1 MIIRK
6 AMAFVAL
13 SLLVG
18 CAGHPTLQHP
28 KYAPAIVP
36 AIADAGPASRGS
48 SLYSS
53 ATEVMLF
60 EDVKASRVGDIVN
73 VLLAERTD
81 ASKSN
86 DTSVTKSNDSTI
98 TNPIIGGQAR
108 DKVGSFNGYDFNLG
122 FGFESDQAFA
132 GSGASNQ
139 SNQLSGSI
147 AVTVIEE
154 LPRGNLIVQGEKWIS
169 LNQGSEYI
177 RIRGIVR
184 KSDISSS
191 NTILSTQIADARI
204 GYGGTGAPSDASKMG
219 WASRFFNSVLQPF

>member
-1 MIIRK
+1 MIVRNI
-6 AMAFVAL
+6 M
-13 SLLVG
+13 SLAVLGLLIG
-18 CAGHPTLQHP
+18 CAGHPSLEHP
-28 KYAPAIVP
+28 KYAPAIIP

-48 SLYSS
+48 SLYTA

-98 TNPIIGGQAR
+98 TNPILGGQER
-108 DKVGSFNGYDFNLG
+108 DKLGSFRGYDLNMG

-169 LNQGSEYI
+169 LNQGSEFI

-184 KSDISSS
+184 KSDISSG

-204 GYGGTGAPSDASKMG
+204 GYGGTGASADASKMG

>member
-1 MIIRK
+1 MK
-6 AMAFVAL
+6 A
-13 SLLVG
+13 SLLFFVFSVVLAG
-18 CAGHPTLQHP
+18 CAGHPTLEHP
-28 KYAPAIVP
+28 RYAPAIVP
-36 AIADAGPASRGS
+36 VTADRSPAAQGS

-73 VLLAERTD
+73 VLLAESTN

-86 DTSVTKSNDSTI
+86 DSSISKSNEATI
-98 TNPIIGGQAR
+98 ANPILGGEER
-108 DKVGSFNGYDFNLG
+108 EKLGSFRGYDFNLG
-122 FGFESDQAFA
+122 FGLSGEQAF
-132 GSGASNQ
+132 SGAGATNQ

-147 AVTVIEE
+147 AVTVVEE

-169 LNQGSEYI
+169 LNTGHEYI

-184 KSDISSS
+184 KNDISST

-204 GYGGTGAPSDASKMG
+204 GYGGTGAASDASKMG
-219 WASRFFNSVLQPF
+219 WLSRFFNSPAYPY